1 MSQVDYHP
9 HNSSHLC
16 YHLFCEKNANQ
27 KTEQKNQERNI
38 FYWNEELSRE
48 LILSNYSKL
57 VKKFS
62 DEAYFPSFVKKFW
75 YFFVL
80 HQKGGTWL
88 SHRKYI
94 SKVNP
99 QLNLS
104 PEKSYLSK
112 KTNERS
118 IWINQR
124 EPSTP
129 SDTAPIIPKP
139 IISTPIIPK
148 QITPLGTILIKVK
161 KNDALLEK
169 AIQVILAEPKIF
181 TEENGLSDF
190 IISYI
195 VSKNPKAYEYF
206 NYWELPTK
214 ALIGKFG
221 KGRFGKGRFGTFFNS
236 LGILRRDLLN
246 EIKSRA
252 VFLDNPTN
260 TLNKYLKKPAL
271 VRSFTG
277 DYKAYD
283 FLQRGKTM
291 LKFPIKVPR
300 PSMSKSMPENDLE
313 QGSNPATNAAIEA
326 SESYPLISC
335 LMVTFSRKI
344 ELAKEAIACFKEQTY
359 PNLEL
364 VLLEQEGNEIYNWT
378 LKQKINNV
386 KYRFFKKSETLGKLR
401 NLSMEEARGDYLCLW
416 DDDDLSD
423 PKRLE
428 IQYHHLKRT
437 NSSGSFLARQTVEYK
452 SADPGNSFIKA
463 YNSYRI
469 WENTMLIK
477 KDSSIKY
484 PELPRGED
492 TAFVS
497 DYVSKHQVVLID
509 RPELYTYRI
518 HGSNTFSHE
527 HFNKI
532 WRNITAIE
540 RLTF

>member
-1 MSQVDYHP
+1 MSQVNYHY

-129 SDTAPIIPKP
+129 SDTAPIIPK
-139 IISTPIIPK
+139 

-206 NYWELPTK
+206 NYWELPAK
-214 ALIGKFG
+214 ALI
-221 KGRFGKGRFGTFFNS
+221 GRFGKGRFGTFFNS

-291 LKFPIKVPR
+291 LKVPR
-300 PSMSKSMPENDLE
+300 PSMSKNMPENDLE

-364 VLLEQEGNEIYNWT
+364 VLLEEGDGEIHDW
-378 LKQKINNV
+378 LEKEQVGKKEIKI
-386 KYRFFKKSETLGKLR
+386 KYYPIKNKKSSKRSLKKSSKRSLGELR
-401 NLSMEEARGDYLCLW
+401 NLSLNIASGDYICQW

-428 IQYHHLKRT
+428 IQYYHLKRT

-452 SADPGNSFIKA
+452 KADPGNSFIKA

-518 HGSNTFSHE
+518 HGINTFSHE

-540 RLTF
+540 GLTF